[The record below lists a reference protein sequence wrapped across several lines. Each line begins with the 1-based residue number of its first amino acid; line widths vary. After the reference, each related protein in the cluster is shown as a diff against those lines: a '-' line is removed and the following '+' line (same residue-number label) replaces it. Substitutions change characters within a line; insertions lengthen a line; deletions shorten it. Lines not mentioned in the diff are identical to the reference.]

1 MPSTLLDARQIA
13 RHHGARTI
21 LDSVDVRVDAGS
33 RLALIGPNGSGKSTL
48 LRILAGLARPDAG
61 TARADGTVGYL
72 PQLAS
77 ENESGSEATATGG
90 PATVRGTILE
100 RVGGAAAERRLDAP
114 PARLGAG
121 DLNAVEPHAE
131 ALERWL
137 VLGGDDA
144 GARLAAAAA
153 DLGLGAD

>member
-48 LRILAGLARPDAG
+48 LRILAGLERPDAG
-61 TARADGTVGYL
+61 TVRAYGTVGYL

-77 ENESGSEATATGG
+77 EATGAG
-90 PATVRGTILE
+90 GRAPRRGTILQ
-100 RVGGAAAERRLDAP
+100 RHRGAPAAP
-114 PARLGAG
+114 P
-121 DLNAVEPHAE
+121 P
-131 ALERWL
+131 
-137 VLGGDDA
+137 
-144 GARLAAAAA
+144 
-153 DLGLGAD
+153 